1 MRLLL
6 GRLVQVVR
14 ARCLIVRE
22 CLRVG
27 QALSSQV
34 AILGRLDGIALR
46 GMQLGL
52 QVRGGLLL
60 GRDPPAEPLLLR
72 GRRRLSFGE
81 AIAQGGLLL
90 SGGVLLRGD
99 FRLQGMLLLGS
110 RYLLA
115 GNRSFQVLLSGAG
128 GLVVLRHAVPETIL
142 LFVGGLLLRCHLVVE
157 IGLGHAGSL
166 VVGGNRVLQ
175 VAFRT
180 QCRLLFGSQLLL
192 HPCLGAVRLL
202 LLLCQAH
209 LEVGLLVFGCL
220 FLLLCQCLL

>member
-1 MRLLL
+1 MGLLL

-72 GRRRLSFGE
+72 GCRSLRLGE
-81 AIAQGGLLL
+81 VLAQGGLLL
-90 SGGVLLRGD
+90 SGGMLLRGK
-99 FRLQGMLLLGS
+99 FRLQGMFRLGGL
-110 RYLLA
+110 RLLA
-115 GNRSFQVLLSGAG
+115 GKRSFQGLLSGTR
-128 GLVVLRHAVPETIL
+128 GLVLLRHAVPESIL
-142 LFVGGLLLRCHLVVE
+142 LLVGGLLLRCHLVVE
-157 IGLGHAGSL
+157 VGLGHAGSL
-166 VVGGNRVLQ
+166 VVSGNRVLQ
-175 VAFRT
+175 VVFCAR
-180 QCRLLFGSQLLL
+180 CCVLLGLQLLL

-220 FLLLCQCLL
+220 FLLLCQRLL